1 MNTSSISISVVI
13 PTLNRCTTL
22 PRALDSVLKQT
33 QLPDEV
39 IVVDNGSQDGTISM
53 LKTNYPNVVIISATK
68 RGVSA
73 ARNRGIAIAKGTWI
87 ALLDSDDAW
96 HPSKLEKQVK
106 LYHKQPRYRLIHT
119 DEIWYRCGR
128 RINQM
133 KKHKKRGGNIF
144 KDCLALC
151 CISPSSVL
159 INKNLFQE
167 VGNFNEDLPACEDY
181 DLWLRVTMQEEVLY
195 IDEALTFKHGGHQDQ
210 LSKKY
215 WGMDRYR
222 IKALEGI
229 LKHKHISHDQKVAIH
244 EMLVQ
249 KLEILVS
256 GAIKR
261 NNLEIIKLYSS
272 KLETW
277 GNITPHNKQ
286 FNSPRF

>member
-1 MNTSSISISVVI
+1 MDSSSISISVVI

-33 QLPDEV
+33 LLPDEV

-53 LKTNYPNVVIISATK
+53 LKTNYPAVVIISATK

-73 ARNRGIAIAKGTWI
+73 ARNRGIAIAKGNWI
-87 ALLDSDDAW
+87 AFLDSDDAW

-106 LYHKQPRYRLIHT
+106 LHRKQSGYRLIHT

-133 KKHKKRGGNIF
+133 KKHKKSGGNIF
-144 KDCLALC
+144 KNCLALC

-159 INKNLFQE
+159 VKKNLFQE

-195 IDEALTFKHGGHQDQ
+195 IDEPLTFKHGGHQDQ
-210 LSKKY
+210 LSNKY

-222 IKALEGI
+222 ITALEGI
-229 LKHKHISHDQKVAIH
+229 LKHKHIRHDQKVATH

-249 KLEILVS
+249 KLKILIN

-261 NNLEIIKLYSS
+261 NNQENIKLYSS

-277 GNITPHNKQ
+277 REFLACKKQ
-286 FNSPRF
+286 FNSSCL